1 MTSPRRSGEKQATR
15 VLAMTGATGFVGGA
29 TLRHAIEA
37 GWDVRALTRRPQS
50 ERPGV
55 TWIAG
60 ALDDA
65 ASLAEMSAGAD
76 AVMHIAGVVNVPDRA
91 AFEAGNATATANV
104 IAAARGA
111 GVTRFVHVSSLAA
124 REPALSDY
132 GWSKERAEAAVRASG
147 LDWTI
152 VRPPAVFGP
161 GDTEML
167 DLFRMVRRGIALL
180 PPRGRMSAIYVDD
193 LARLLVALAAET
205 QTSSGQLYEPDDGTP
220 GGWSHRGFA
229 RAIGRAVGRSHVPT
243 LATPALLLKAGGRI
257 DRFVRRGRAK
267 LTPDR
272 ARYIAHPDWV
282 VSEGARPPAAIWRP
296 EHDTDEALAETVR
309 WYRREGWL

>member
-1 MTSPRRSGEKQATR
+1 M
-15 VLAMTGATGFVGGA
+15 LAMTGATGFVGGA
-29 TLRHAIEA
+29 TMRDAVAA
-37 GWDVRALTRRPQS
+37 GWHVRALTRQPQP
-50 ERPGV
+50 EREGV

-60 ALDDA
+60 ALDDKDR
-65 ASLAEMSAGAD
+65 LAEMAAGAD
-76 AVMHIAGVVNVPDRA
+76 VVMHIAGVVNVPTRA

-104 IAAARGA
+104 VDAALGA

-124 REPALSDY
+124 REPGISNY
-132 GWSKERAEAAVRASG
+132 GWSKERAEAVVVASG

-167 DLFRMVRRGIALL
+167 DLFRMARRGIALV
-180 PPRGRMSAIYVDD
+180 PSGRMSAIYVDE
-193 LARLLVALAAET
+193 LARLLVTLAADRGASIR
-205 QTSSGQLYEPDDGTP
+205 QIYEPDDGKPT
-220 GGWSHRGFA
+220 GWSHRGFA
-229 RAIGRAVGRSHVPT
+229 RAVARAVGRRRLSTV
-243 LATPALLLKAGGRI
+243 ATPAVLLKAGGQL
-257 DRFVRRGRAK
+257 DKLVRRGHAK

-282 VSEGARPPAAIWRP
+282 ATEGACPPAALWRP
-296 EHDTDEALAETVR
+296 ERDTDDALAETVR

>member
-1 MTSPRRSGEKQATR
+1 M
-15 VLAMTGATGFVGGA
+15 LAMTGATGFVGGA
-29 TLRHAIEA
+29 TMRDAVAA
-37 GWDVRALTRRPQS
+37 GWHVRALTRRPQL
-50 ERPGV
+50 EREGV

-60 ALDDA
+60 ALDDT
-65 ASLAEMSAGAD
+65 ASLAEMAKGSD
-76 AVMHIAGVVNVPDRA
+76 VVMHIAGVVNVPTRA

-104 IAAARGA
+104 VDAARGA

-124 REPALSDY
+124 REPGISNY
-132 GWSKERAEAAVRASG
+132 GWSKERAEAVVMASG

-167 DLFRMVRRGIALL
+167 DLFRMARRGIALV
-180 PPRGRMSAIYVDD
+180 PSGRMSAIYVDE
-193 LARLLVALAAET
+193 LARLLVTLAADRGA
-205 QTSSGQLYEPDDGTP
+205 SIGQIYEPDDGKPT
-220 GGWSHRGFA
+220 GWSHRGFA
-229 RAIGRAVGRSHVPT
+229 RAVAHAVGRQRLSTV
-243 LATPALLLKAGGRI
+243 ATPALLLKAGGQL
-257 DRFVRRGRAK
+257 DKLVRRSRAK

-282 VSEGARPPAAIWRP
+282 ATEGKCPPAALWRP
-296 EHDTDEALAETVR
+296 ERDTDDALAETVR

>member
-1 MTSPRRSGEKQATR
+1 MTR

-29 TLRHAIEA
+29 TMRDAVAA
-37 GWDVRALTRRPQS
+37 GWHVRALTRRPQP
-50 ERPGV
+50 EREGV
-55 TWIAG
+55 TWIMG
-60 ALDDA
+60 ALDDKD
-65 ASLAEMSAGAD
+65 SLAEMAAGAD
-76 AVMHIAGVVNVPDRA
+76 VVMHIAGVVNVPSRA

-104 IAAARGA
+104 VDAARAA
-111 GVTRFVHVSSLAA
+111 GITRFVHVSSLAA
-124 REPALSDY
+124 REPGISNY
-132 GWSKERAEAAVRASG
+132 GWSKERAEAAVMESG

-167 DLFRMVRRGIALL
+167 DLFRMARRGIALV
-180 PPRGRMSAIYVDD
+180 PSGRMSAIYVDE
-193 LARLLVALAAET
+193 LARLLVTLAADRGASIG
-205 QTSSGQLYEPDDGTP
+205 QTYEPDDGKPT
-220 GGWSHRGFA
+220 GWSHRGFA
-229 RAIGRAVGRSHVPT
+229 RAVARAVGRQRLST

-257 DRFVRRGRAK
+257 DKLVRRSRAK

-282 VSEGARPPAAIWRP
+282 AAEGAGPPATLWRP
-296 EHDTDEALAETVR
+296 ERDTDDALAETVR

>member
-1 MTSPRRSGEKQATR
+1 MSEP

-29 TLRHAIEA
+29 TMRDAVAA
-37 GWDVRALTRRPQS
+37 GWQVRALTRRPQL
-50 ERPGV
+50 EREGV

-60 ALDDA
+60 ALDDT
-65 ASLAEMSAGAD
+65 ASLAEMAKGSD
-76 AVMHIAGVVNVPDRA
+76 VVMHIAGVVNVPTRA
-91 AFEAGNATATANV
+91 AFEAGNATATANIV
-104 IAAARGA
+104 DAARGA

-124 REPALSDY
+124 REPGISNY
-132 GWSKERAEAAVRASG
+132 GWSKERAEAVVMASG

-167 DLFRMVRRGIALL
+167 DLFRMARRGIALV
-180 PPRGRMSAIYVDD
+180 PSGRMSAIYVDE
-193 LARLLVALAAET
+193 LARLLVTLAADRGA
-205 QTSSGQLYEPDDGTP
+205 SIGQIYEPDDGKPT
-220 GGWSHRGFA
+220 GWSHRGFA
-229 RAIGRAVGRSHVPT
+229 RAVARAVGRQRLSTV
-243 LATPALLLKAGGRI
+243 ATPALLLKAGGQL
-257 DRFVRRGRAK
+257 DKLVRRSRAK

-282 VSEGARPPAAIWRP
+282 ASEGKCPPATLWRP
-296 EHDTDEALAETVR
+296 ERDTDDALAETVR

>member
-1 MTSPRRSGEKQATR
+1 M
-15 VLAMTGATGFVGGA
+15 LAMTGATGFVGGA
-29 TLRHAIEA
+29 TMRDAVAA
-37 GWDVRALTRRPQS
+37 GWHVRALTRRLQP
-50 ERPGV
+50 ERDGV

-60 ALDDA
+60 ALDDKD
-65 ASLAEMSAGAD
+65 SLAEMAAGAD
-76 AVMHIAGVVNVPDRA
+76 VVMHIAGVVNVPTRA

-104 IAAARGA
+104 VDAARGA

-124 REPALSDY
+124 REPGISNY
-132 GWSKERAEAAVRASG
+132 GWSKERAEAIVMASG

-167 DLFRMVRRGIALL
+167 DLFRMARRGIALV
-180 PPRGRMSAIYVDD
+180 PSGRMSAIYVDE
-193 LARLLVALAAET
+193 LARLLVTLAADRGA
-205 QTSSGQLYEPDDGTP
+205 SIGQIYEPDDGKPT
-220 GGWSHRGFA
+220 GWSHRGFA
-229 RAIGRAVGRSHVPT
+229 RAVARAVGRQRLSTV
-243 LATPALLLKAGGRI
+243 ATPALLLKAGGRL
-257 DRFVRRGRAK
+257 DTLVRRSRAK

-282 VSEGARPPAAIWRP
+282 ATEGACPPAALWRP
-296 EHDTDEALAETVR
+296 ERDTDDALAETVR